1 METAITILDHLQF
14 DCPTAQQRV
23 ALLAMSDFVKE
34 TNKDDFYI
42 MCGAAGT
49 GKTSITTALI
59 GHLNANAIHYK
70 IAAPTGKAARI
81 LGRKSK
87 TVNSTIHSL
96 IYNTKP
102 NSETGEVVFTLKEN
116 SVKDFSVFII
126 DEASMVSS
134 TINKEQGSLF
144 SSKNSLLSDLISFV
158 KNGNSNNKIIFLG
171 DKNQLP
177 PVNEADS
184 KALCKDYLQAKFQ
197 LNGSAYL
204 LTEVKRQE
212 DGSFILKNAVAIR
225 EGIDANLQKVNFQ
238 GVERKNISQASSDY
252 VKEYIKNGFEST
264 ISIGATHKMNMM
276 FNNVVREKLYG
287 SYGNTIEA
295 NELLLITSTW
305 RRNDFQLY
313 SGDHVTVI
321 EVNSNE
327 TEMVAGLHFV
337 PVKLISKSLQG
348 LEEIIEDYI
357 LLESVLNPEGLK
369 LEQENQLRHERFSKN
384 KVYRETG
391 NASDDRYVGAIRA
404 TYGYS
409 ITCNKA
415 QGGEWDKVFMNSF
428 FIPSLKYQYTAV
440 TRAKSSLILY

>member
-1 METAITILDHLQF
+1 MEAAITILDHLQF
-14 DCPTAQQRV
+14 DCPTTQQRL

-34 TNKDDFYI
+34 TNTDDFFI

-59 GHLNANAIHYK
+59 GHLNTNAVNYK
-70 IAAPTGKAARI
+70 IAAPTGRAARI

-96 IYNTKP
+96 IYNTKT

-116 SVKDFSVFII
+116 SVKDFSIYII
-126 DEASMVSS
+126 DEASMISS
-134 TINKEQGSLF
+134 TINKEEGSLF
-144 SSKNSLLSDLISFV
+144 YSKNSLLSDLIRFV
-158 KNGNSNNKIIFLG
+158 KNGNPNNKVIFLG

-177 PVNEADS
+177 PVNENDS
-184 KALCKDYLQAKFQ
+184 KALCAEYLQVKFQ
-197 LNGSAYL
+197 LLGSAHL

-212 DGSFILKNAVAIR
+212 DGSFILKNAIAIK
-225 EGIDANLQKVNFQ
+225 EGIDENLQKFNIQ
-238 GVERKNISQASSDY
+238 GVERKTVSQASSDY
-252 VKEYIKNGFEST
+252 VKEFINNGFEST
-264 ISIGATHKMNMM
+264 ISIGATHKMNKM
-276 FNNVVREKLYG
+276 FNNAVREKLYG
-287 SYGNTIEA
+287 SQVKTIMP
-295 NELLLITSTW
+295 NELLLITNTW

-337 PVKLISKSLQG
+337 PIKLLSKSLQG
-348 LEEIIEDYI
+348 TEEIIEDYI
-357 LLESVLNPEGLK
+357 LLESILNPEGLN
-369 LEQENQLRHERFSKN
+369 LVQENQLRHERFSKN
-384 KVYRETG
+384 KVYRETS

-404 TYGYS
+404 TYGHS

-415 QGGEWDKVFMNSF
+415 QGGEWDKVFINSF
-428 FIPSLKYQYTAV
+428 FMPSLKYQYTAV
-440 TRAKSSLILY
+440 TRAKSNLILY

>member
-1 METAITILDHLQF
+1 
-14 DCPTAQQRV
+14 
-23 ALLAMSDFVKE
+23 MSDFVKE
-34 TNKDDFYI
+34 SNKDDFYI

-70 IAAPTGKAARI
+70 IAAPTGRAARI

-102 NSETGEVVFTLKEN
+102 NPETGEVVFTLKEN
-116 SVKDFSVFII
+116 AVKDFSVFII

-134 TINKEQGSLF
+134 TINKEEGSLF
-144 SSKNSLLSDLISFV
+144 SSKNSLLSDLIRFV
-158 KNGNSNNKIIFLG
+158 KNGNSDNKIILLG

-177 PVNEADS
+177 PVNETES
-184 KALCKDYLQAKFQ
+184 KALCAEYLQAKFK
-197 LNGSAYL
+197 LNGSAHL

-212 DGSFILKNAVAIR
+212 DGSFILKNAIALR
-225 EGIDANLQKVNFQ
+225 EGIDANLQKVNLQ
-238 GVERKNISQASSDY
+238 GVEKTSVSQASSDY
-252 VKEYIKNGFEST
+252 VKEYLNNGFEST
-264 ISIGATHKMNMM
+264 ISIGATHKMNTM

-287 SYGNTIEA
+287 SQVNTIEP
-295 NELLLITSTW
+295 NELLLITNTW

-348 LEEIIEDYI
+348 TEEIIEDYI
-357 LLESVLNPEGLK
+357 LLESILNPAGLK

-404 TYGYS
+404 TYGHS

>member
-14 DCPTAQQRV
+14 DCPTTQQRV
-23 ALLAMSDFVKE
+23 ALLVMSDFVKE

-59 GHLNANAIHYK
+59 GHLNANAINYK
-70 IAAPTGKAARI
+70 IAAPTGRAARI

-134 TINKEQGSLF
+134 TINKEEGSLF
-144 SSKNSLLSDLISFV
+144 SSKNSLLSDLIRFV
-158 KNGNSNNKIIFLG
+158 KNGNPDNKIIFLG

-177 PVNEADS
+177 PVNETDS
-184 KALCKDYLQAKFQ
+184 KALCAEYLKAKFQ
-197 LNGSAYL
+197 LVGSSHL

-212 DGSFILKNAVAIR
+212 DGSFILKNAIAIR
-225 EGIDANLQKVNFQ
+225 EGIDGNLPKITLQ
-238 GVERKNISQASSDY
+238 GIEKKTVSQASSDY
-252 VKEYIKNGFEST
+252 VKEYLSNGFESAV
-264 ISIGATHKMNMM
+264 SIGATHKMNKM

-287 SYGNTIEA
+287 SQRNTIEP

-327 TEMVAGLHFV
+327 TEMVAGLHFI
-337 PVKLISKSLQG
+337 PVKLKSKSLQG
-348 LEEIIEDYI
+348 TEEIIEDYI
-357 LLESVLNPEGLK
+357 LLETILNPEGLK

-404 TYGYS
+404 TYGHS

-440 TRAKSSLILY
+440 TRAKTSLTLY

>member
-34 TNKDDFYI
+34 NNKDDFYI

-59 GHLNANAIHYK
+59 GHLNAKAIHYK
-70 IAAPTGKAARI
+70 IAAPTGRAARI

-96 IYNTKP
+96 IYCTKP

-116 SVKDFSVFII
+116 SVKDFSIFII
-126 DEASMVSS
+126 DEASMISS
-134 TINKEQGSLF
+134 TINKEEGSLF
-144 SSKNSLLSDLISFV
+144 SSKNSLLSDLIRFV
-158 KNGNSNNKIIFLG
+158 KNGNSDNKIIFLG

-177 PVNEADS
+177 PINETES
-184 KALCKDYLQAKFQ
+184 KALCKEYLQAKFQ
-197 LNGSAYL
+197 LIGSAHL

-225 EGIDANLQKVNFQ
+225 EGIDANLQKVNLQ
-238 GVERKNISQASSDY
+238 GVDRKSISQASSDY
-252 VKEYIKNGFEST
+252 VKEYLNNGFEST
-264 ISIGATHKMNMM
+264 VSIGATHKMNKM
-276 FNNVVREKLYG
+276 FNNAVREKLYG
-287 SYGNTIEA
+287 SQVNTIEP

-313 SGDHVTVI
+313 SGDHVAVI
-321 EVNSNE
+321 EVNRNE

-337 PVKLISKSLQG
+337 PVKLLSKSLQG
-348 LEEIIEDYI
+348 TEEIIEDYI
-357 LLESVLNPEGLK
+357 LLESILNPEGLK

-404 TYGYS
+404 TYGHS

-440 TRAKSSLILY
+440 TRAKTSLILY

>member
-23 ALLAMSDFVKE
+23 ALLAMSAFVKE

-70 IAAPTGKAARI
+70 IAAPTGRAARI

-116 SVKDFSVFII
+116 SVKNFSVFII

-134 TINKEQGSLF
+134 TINKEEGSMF
-144 SSKNSLLSDLISFV
+144 SSKNSLLSDLIRFV
-158 KNGNSNNKIIFLG
+158 KNGNLDNKIIFLG

-184 KALCKDYLQAKFQ
+184 KALCEVYLKAKFQ
-197 LNGSAYL
+197 LNGSSHL

-212 DGSFILKNAVAIR
+212 DGSYILKNAIAIR
-225 EGIDANLQKVNFQ
+225 EGIDANHQKVNLE
-238 GVERKNISQASSDY
+238 GVEKKSVSQASSDY
-252 VKEYIKNGFEST
+252 VKEYLNNGFEST
-264 ISIGATHKMNMM
+264 ISIGATHKMNKM

-287 SYGNTIEA
+287 NKINTITP
-295 NELLLITSTW
+295 NDLLLITSSW

-327 TEMVAGLHFV
+327 IELVAGLHFV
-337 PVKLISKSLQG
+337 PVKLLSKSLSG
-348 LEEIIEDYI
+348 TDEIIEDYI
-357 LLESVLNPEGLK
+357 LLESILNPEGLK

-404 TYGYS
+404 TYGHS

-440 TRAKSSLILY
+440 TRAKTSLVLY

>member
-70 IAAPTGKAARI
+70 IAAPTGRAARI

-144 SSKNSLLSDLISFV
+144 SSKNSLLSDLIRFV
-158 KNGNSNNKIIFLG
+158 KNGNPDNKIIFLG

-177 PVNEADS
+177 PVNETDS
-184 KALCKDYLQAKFQ
+184 KALCAEYLQAKFQ
-197 LNGSAYL
+197 LNGSAHL

-212 DGSFILKNAVAIR
+212 DGSFILKNAIAIR
-225 EGIDANLQKVNFQ
+225 EGIDANLHKVNLQ
-238 GVERKNISQASSDY
+238 GVEKKTISQASSDY
-252 VKEYIKNGFEST
+252 IKEYLNNGFEST
-264 ISIGATHKMNMM
+264 VSIGATHKMNKM
-276 FNNVVREKLYG
+276 FNSVVREKLYG
-287 SYGNTIEA
+287 SRVNTIEP
-295 NELLLITSTW
+295 NELLLITNTW

-337 PVKLISKSLQG
+337 PVKLMSKSLQG
-348 LEEIIEDYI
+348 TEEIIEDYI
-357 LLESVLNPEGLK
+357 LLESILNPEGLK

-404 TYGYS
+404 TYGHS

-415 QGGEWDKVFMNSF
+415 QGGEWNKVFINSF

>member
-34 TNKDDFYI
+34 SNKDDFYI

-70 IAAPTGKAARI
+70 IAAPTGRAARI

-102 NSETGEVVFTLKEN
+102 NPETGEVVFTLKEN
-116 SVKDFSVFII
+116 AVKDFSVFII

-134 TINKEQGSLF
+134 TINKEEGSLF
-144 SSKNSLLSDLISFV
+144 SSKNSLLSDLIRFV
-158 KNGNSNNKIIFLG
+158 KNGNSDNKIILLG

-177 PVNEADS
+177 PVNETES
-184 KALCKDYLQAKFQ
+184 KALCAEYLQAKFK
-197 LNGSAYL
+197 LNGSAHL

-212 DGSFILKNAVAIR
+212 DGSFILKNAIAIR
-225 EGIDANLQKVNFQ
+225 EGIDANLQKVNLQ
-238 GVERKNISQASSDY
+238 GVEKTSVSQASSDY
-252 VKEYIKNGFEST
+252 VKEYLNNGFEST
-264 ISIGATHKMNMM
+264 ISIGATHKMNTM

-287 SYGNTIEA
+287 SQVNTIEP
-295 NELLLITSTW
+295 NELLLITNTW

-348 LEEIIEDYI
+348 TEEIIEDYI
-357 LLESVLNPEGLK
+357 LLESILNPAGLK

-404 TYGYS
+404 TYGHS

>member
-1 METAITILDHLQF
+1 METAINILDHLQF
-14 DCPTAQQRV
+14 DCPTTQQRL

-34 TNKDDFYI
+34 TNQDDFFI

-59 GHLNANAIHYK
+59 GHLNSNAINYK
-70 IAAPTGKAARI
+70 IAAPTGRAARI

-116 SVKDFSVFII
+116 SVKDFSVYII
-126 DEASMVSS
+126 DEASMISS
-134 TINKEQGSLF
+134 TINKEEGSLF
-144 SSKNSLLSDLISFV
+144 SSKNSLLSDLILFV
-158 KNGNSNNKIIFLG
+158 KNGNPNNKVIFLG

-177 PVNEADS
+177 PVNESDS
-184 KALCKDYLQAKFQ
+184 KALCAEYLHAKFQ
-197 LNGSAYL
+197 LLGSAHL

-212 DGSFILKNAVAIR
+212 DGSFILKNAIAIR
-225 EGIDANLQKVNFQ
+225 EGIDENLQKINFQ
-238 GVERKNISQASSDY
+238 GVERKTVSQASSDY
-252 VKEYIKNGFEST
+252 VKEFINNGFEST
-264 ISIGATHKMNMM
+264 ISIGATHKMNKM

-287 SYGNTIEA
+287 SHVKTIEP
-295 NELLLITSTW
+295 NELLLITNTW
-305 RRNDFQLY
+305 RRNDYQLY

-321 EVNSNE
+321 EVYSDDV
-327 TEMVAGLHFV
+327 EMVAGLHFV
-337 PVKLISKSLQG
+337 PVKLLSKSLQG
-348 LEEIIEDYI
+348 TEEIIEDYI
-357 LLESVLNPEGLK
+357 LLESILNPEGLK
-369 LEQENQLRHERFSKN
+369 LEHENHLRHERFSKN

-404 TYGYS
+404 TYGHS

-415 QGGEWDKVFMNSF
+415 QGGEWDKVLINSF
-428 FIPSLKYQYTAV
+428 FMPSLKYQYTAV
-440 TRAKSSLILY
+440 TRAKSNLILY

>member
-1 METAITILDHLQF
+1 MEAAITILDHLQF
-14 DCPTAQQRV
+14 DCPTVQQRV
-23 ALLAMSDFVKE
+23 ALLAMSDFVNE

-59 GHLNANAIHYK
+59 GHLNANAINYK
-70 IAAPTGKAARI
+70 IAAPTGRAARI

-134 TINKEQGSLF
+134 TINKEEGSLF
-144 SSKNSLLSDLISFV
+144 FSKNSLLSDLIRFV
-158 KNGNSNNKIIFLG
+158 KNGNPDNKIIFLG

-177 PVNEADS
+177 PVNETDS
-184 KALCKDYLQAKFQ
+184 KALCAEYLKAKFQ
-197 LNGSAYL
+197 LVGSAHL
-204 LTEVKRQE
+204 LTDVKRQE
-212 DGSFILKNAVAIR
+212 DGSYILKNAINIR
-225 EGIDANLQKVNFQ
+225 EGIDANLPKITLQ
-238 GVERKNISQASSDY
+238 GIEKKTVSQASSDY
-252 VKEYIKNGFEST
+252 VKEYLSNGFESAV
-264 ISIGATHKMNMM
+264 SIGATHKMNKM

-287 SYGNTIEA
+287 SQRNTIEP

-327 TEMVAGLHFV
+327 TEMVAGLHFI
-337 PVKLISKSLQG
+337 PVKLKSKSLQG
-348 LEEIIEDYI
+348 TEEIIEDYI
-357 LLESVLNPEGLK
+357 LLESILNPEGLK
-369 LEQENQLRHERFSKN
+369 LEQENQLRHKRFSKN

-404 TYGYS
+404 TYGHS

-440 TRAKSSLILY
+440 TRAKTSLTLY

>member
-1 METAITILDHLQF
+1 MENTITILDHLQF
-14 DCPTAQQRV
+14 DCPTEQQRV

-34 TNKDDFYI
+34 TDKNDFYI

-59 GHLNANAIHYK
+59 GHLNAKAINYK
-70 IAAPTGKAARI
+70 IAAPTGRAARI

-102 NSETGEVVFTLKEN
+102 NPETGEVVFTLKEN
-116 SVKDFSVFII
+116 AVKDFSVFII

-134 TINKEQGSLF
+134 TINKEEGSLF
-144 SSKNSLLSDLISFV
+144 SSKNSLLSDLIRFV
-158 KNGNSNNKIIFLG
+158 KNGNPDNKIILLG

-177 PVNEADS
+177 PVNETES
-184 KALCKDYLQAKFQ
+184 KALCAEYLQAKFQ
-197 LNGSAYL
+197 LVGSAHL

-212 DGSFILKNAVAIR
+212 DGSYILKNAIAIR
-225 EGIDANLQKVNFQ
+225 VGIDANLLKVNLQ
-238 GVERKNISQASSDY
+238 GVERKSISQASSDY
-252 VKEYIKNGFEST
+252 VKEYLNNGFEST
-264 ISIGATHKMNMM
+264 VSIGATHKMNKM

-287 SYGNTIEA
+287 SRLNTIEP
-295 NELLLITSTW
+295 NELLLITNTW

-321 EVNSNE
+321 EVNCNE
-327 TEMVAGLHFV
+327 TEIVAGLHFV
-337 PVKLISKSLQG
+337 PVKLMSKSLQG
-348 LEEIIEDYI
+348 IEEIIEDYI
-357 LLESVLNPEGLK
+357 LLESILNPEGLK

-404 TYGYS
+404 TYGHS

-415 QGGEWDKVFMNSF
+415 QGGEWGKVFVNTYY
-428 FIPSLKYQYTAV
+428 IPSLKYQYTAV